1 MMLLLLNQRLL
12 DCCSILSILYFFVHA
27 LQEERNFAPKMSS
40 LSEVCYRD
48 WHTFGI
54 PAIWFVHLFMKNPC
68 FSGVFCERGGIRTL
82 NRRLKRKLRMRFF
95 VLL

>member
-12 DCCSILSILYFFVHA
+12 DCCSILSILYFFVQA
-27 LQEERNFAPKMSS
+27 LQEERNIAPKMSS
-40 LSEVCYRD
+40 LSDVCYRD

-54 PAIWFVHLFMKNPC
+54 PEIWFLHLSMKKPL

-82 NRRLKRKLRMRFF
+82 NRRLKRP
-95 VLL
+95 LLCR